1 MLSSQRAQQ
10 KLRATKCG
18 LAFSLHFHTVSCLR
32 TSVKGRD
39 GGTGVLPGEYYARRE
54 RQGSDYMIPHA
65 S

>member
-39 GGTGVLPGEYYARRE
+39 GGTGVLPGEYYAGRE